1 MVVSPQVSQA
11 RVGGLEARVQM
22 LSQSEGLLRA
32 QLGVLEEDKS
42 RLQDTVTQLH
52 ALLTR
57 LGVHTHAADAHT
69 GLDVA
74 ADRLRA
80 DRGLPDGDGGAL
92 GPLGAALSHPLAL
105 PERL

>member
-11 RVGGLEARVQM
+11 RVGGLEARVQV

-32 QLGVLEEDKS
+32 QLDVLEEDKS

-57 LGVHTHAADAHT
+57 LGVHTHADAHT

-74 ADRLRA
+74 VDKLHADL
-80 DRGLPDGDGGAL
+80 GLPDRDGGAL
-92 GPLGAALSHPLAL
+92 GPVGVALLHPLAL